1 MSQQVTLE
9 DLLNA
14 TSSQGSGSGPTPCVA
29 PDGLMIERSGPAPAL
44 VSLSARQAKEAGLL
58 TSGTS
63 GLRGSTSSTSA
74 DLRRSLANR
83 LRVRTALLGSTL
95 FNLTWRERATP
106 SGRWISALRASV
118 RRTSGNGCTSLES
131 WSTPSAHGSAGEVS
145 EDLEV
150 CGKKFKNTKT
160 GRVLQSN
167 LATEAK
173 MLASWP
179 SPVSEPSN
187 GSPESYLVR
196 KGRKQ
201 DGAITDIG
209 AAAQLAS
216 WPTPHLNASTGAGT
230 EGREGGANLQ
240 TIASWATPTAP
251 APHDSEKTA
260 GRARPREGYGADL
273 AMASGQTPS
282 GSPAATEKR
291 GQLNPALSRWLMG
304 LPVIWDLCALRVT
317 PTIRT
322 RNVLSMPRSSKRVK
336 RGSGGSVDTETQS
349 YVRWPLSS

>member
-1 MSQQVTLE
+1 VARLKELERDRIYQLNYRLRHRAKDLIRHAKLRSKKKGLPFDLDNHVEDIQARIDAGLCEVTGFPFNLQDGRTWDSPSLDRINPAE
-9 DLLNA
+9 GYTYSNLRIVCHAINSAFGDWGEQRMVDLARAILA
-14 TSSQGSGSGPTPCVA
+14 RRR
-29 PDGLMIERSGPAPAL
+29 ERSND
-44 VSLSARQAKEAGLL
+44 LSKKLAERLKE
-58 TSGTS
+58 
-63 GLRGSTSSTSA
+63 
-74 DLRRSLANR
+74 RSDQ
-83 LRVRTALLGSTL
+83 LGSTL
-95 FNLTWRERATP
+95 FRLTWKEHVTP
-106 SGRWISALRASV
+106 SGRVIPRLRASV
-118 RRTSGNGCTSLES
+118 RRTLGNGCTSLES

-173 MLASWP
+173 ML
-179 SPVSEPSN
+179 
-187 GSPESYLVR
+187 
-196 KGRKQ
+196 
-201 DGAITDIG
+201 T
-209 AAAQLAS
+209 S
-216 WPTPHLNASTGAGT
+216 WPTPHTNSSTGAGT
-230 EGREGGANLQ
+230 GGREGGVNLQ
-240 TIASWATPTAP
+240 TAVCLLT
-251 APHDSEKTA
+251 DSGE
-260 GRARPREGYGADL
+260 
-273 AMASGQTPS
+273 TPS
-282 GSPAATEKR
+282 GSHAGTEKR

>member
-14 TSSQGSGSGPTPCVA
+14 TSSPESGSGPTPCVA

-74 DLRRSLANR
+74 DLQRSLANR

-173 MLASWP
+173 ML
-179 SPVSEPSN
+179 
-187 GSPESYLVR
+187 
-196 KGRKQ
+196 
-201 DGAITDIG
+201 T
-209 AAAQLAS
+209 S
-216 WPTPHLNASTGAGT
+216 WPTPHTNSSTGAGT
-230 EGREGGANLQ
+230 GGREGGVNLQ
-240 TIASWATPTAP
+240 TAVCLLT
-251 APHDSEKTA
+251 DSGE
-260 GRARPREGYGADL
+260 
-273 AMASGQTPS
+273 TPS
-282 GSPAATEKR
+282 GSHAGTEKR

>member
-29 PDGLMIERSGPAPAL
+29 PDGLMIDRSGPAPAL

-74 DLRRSLANR
+74 DLQRSLANR

-230 EGREGGANLQ
+230 EGREGGVNLQ
-240 TIASWATPTAP
+240 TAVCLLT
-251 APHDSEKTA
+251 DSGE
-260 GRARPREGYGADL
+260 
-273 AMASGQTPS
+273 TPS
-282 GSPAATEKR
+282 GSHAGTEKR

>member
-1 MSQQVTLE
+1 M
-9 DLLNA
+9 
-14 TSSQGSGSGPTPCVA
+14 
-29 PDGLMIERSGPAPAL
+29 
-44 VSLSARQAKEAGLL
+44 
-58 TSGTS
+58 
-63 GLRGSTSSTSA
+63 TSA
-74 DLRRSLANR
+74 ELQEKMT
-83 LRVRTALLGSTL
+83 VALIKVTEKSGSTL
-95 FNLTWRERATP
+95 FSLTWKAHLTP
-106 SGRWISALRASV
+106 ARRLIFRLRASV
-118 RRTSGNGCTSLES
+118 RRTSGTGCTSLES

-150 CGKKFKNTKT
+150 CGRKFKNTKT

-196 KGRKQ
+196 NGRKQ

-240 TIASWATPTAP
+240 TVASWATPTAP

-273 AMASGQTPS
+273 AIMASWATPKVKTGKYQYANGDKSKPVLNLEGQVDLAMASGQTPS
-282 GSPAATEKR
+282 GSHAGTEKR

>member
-173 MLASWP
+173 ML
-179 SPVSEPSN
+179 
-187 GSPESYLVR
+187 
-196 KGRKQ
+196 
-201 DGAITDIG
+201 T
-209 AAAQLAS
+209 S
-216 WPTPHLNASTGAGT
+216 WPTPHTNSSTGAGT
-230 EGREGGANLQ
+230 GGREGGVNLQ
-240 TIASWATPTAP
+240 TVASWATPKVAQGKYQYCSGD
-251 APHDSEKTA
+251 HN
-260 GRARPREGYGADL
+260 RPYLNLEGQVDL
-273 AMASGQTPS
+273 VMASGETPS
-282 GSPAATEKR
+282 GSHAGTEKR

-336 RGSGGSVDTETQS
+336 RGSGGSVDTETPS
-349 YVRWPLSS
+349 WPRWRLSS

>member
-1 MSQQVTLE
+1 M
-9 DLLNA
+9 
-14 TSSQGSGSGPTPCVA
+14 
-29 PDGLMIERSGPAPAL
+29 
-44 VSLSARQAKEAGLL
+44 
-58 TSGTS
+58 
-63 GLRGSTSSTSA
+63 TSA
-74 DLRRSLANR
+74 ELQEKMT
-83 LRVRTALLGSTL
+83 VALIKVTEKSGSTL
-95 FNLTWRERATP
+95 FSLTWKAHLTP
-106 SGRWISALRASV
+106 ARRLIFRLRASV

-173 MLASWP
+173 ML
-179 SPVSEPSN
+179 
-187 GSPESYLVR
+187 
-196 KGRKQ
+196 
-201 DGAITDIG
+201 T
-209 AAAQLAS
+209 S
-216 WPTPHLNASTGAGT
+216 WPTPHTNSSTGAGT
-230 EGREGGANLQ
+230 GGREGGVNLQ
-240 TIASWATPTAP
+240 TVASWATPVSRDLKDGDEKSCRAVPENCLLGRQVHATAFG
-251 APHDSEKTA
+251 E
-260 GRARPREGYGADL
+260 
-273 AMASGQTPS
+273 TPY
-282 GSPAATEKR
+282 GSPAETEKR

>member
-1 MSQQVTLE
+1 MLK
-9 DLLNA
+9 
-14 TSSQGSGSGPTPCVA
+14 
-29 PDGLMIERSGPAPAL
+29 
-44 VSLSARQAKEAGLL
+44 SLQK
-58 TSGTS
+58 TT
-63 GLRGSTSSTSA
+63 
-74 DLRRSLANR
+74 DR
-83 LRVRTALLGSTL
+83 LQSTL
-95 FNLTWRERATP
+95 FRHTWKTRTTRTNDIPSCRAT
-106 SGRWISALRASV
+106 GV
-118 RRTSGNGCTSLES
+118 RIGNGCTSLES

-216 WPTPHLNASTGAGT
+216 WPTPQEYDSTNANTPEVWKARQKRNPKMSRSSSPTDLCVTAQLASWPTPRSAEAGPDYAIQD
-230 EGREGGANLQ
+230 REQSGGFSLQ
-240 TIASWATPTAP
+240 TVASWATPSSRDFKDTSNPKAWNCKEERERMDQLGRQVFLSSWGTP
-251 APHDSEKTA
+251 TVQDSKHGT
-260 GRARPREGYGADL
+260 L
-273 AMASGQTPS
+273 SPS
-282 GSPAATEKR
+282 EMMRDPNNLRLQVHATDFGKKSAGSPAATEKR
-291 GQLNPALSRWLMG
+291 GQLNPEFSRWLMG
-304 LPVIWDLCALRVT
+304 LPPAWDDCAVMVT
-317 PTIRT
+317 
-322 RNVLSMPRSSKRVK
+322 RS
-336 RGSGGSVDTETQS
+336 
-349 YVRWPLSS
+349 VRRSRKSS